1 MPDASG
7 RITVIIAEPDDTTA
21 KLAENAIISD
31 SLMTVARRITDRRAL
46 LGTVVSSV
54 ADVVVVDA
62 QIDGELAGT
71 VREILTRAPGCT
83 IVVTGGR
90 DESTSISRA
99 VIAGARAFVFK
110 PYRPEELVTA
120 VRDSF
125 ATSRA
130 MQENLKGER
139 SGKSTVQGALI
150 AVYSPKGGVGTST
163 IAAFMAL
170 SLATRTKSNVALVDL
185 DLQFGDLGVILD
197 VQSPNSLVDLAAQDV
212 IDQTAIDEVLV
223 RHSSGVRVLTAP
235 EVIADAEQVDPE
247 KVLRMLNQLRQHF
260 AYVVVDTWSFLEDVT
275 MTALQAA
282 DRVILVATPEVPAL
296 RDLRRMMTEKSQLGL
311 DQRGMVVVNR
321 YSTRF
326 GLQVPEIE
334 TALGVRVAMTL
345 ASEGMAIT
353 QAVNQGTFVTGRI
366 GETFGNL
373 ADLIVKEVGPRHM
386 LMPQLTAAAASS

>member
-1 MPDASG
+1 MPDSSG
-7 RITVIIAEPDDTTA
+7 RITVIVAEPDDTTA
-21 KLAENAIISD
+21 KLAENGISSD
-31 SLMTVARRITDRRAL
+31 SLMTVARRVTDRRAL
-46 LGTVVSSV
+46 LGTILSLS
-54 ADVVVVDA
+54 ADVVIIDS

-83 IVVTGGR
+83 VVVTGGR
-90 DESTSISRA
+90 DASPAISRA

-120 VRDSF
+120 VRDSY
-125 ATSRA
+125 ATTRA
-130 MQENLKGER
+130 LQESQKGDR
-139 SGKSTVQGALI
+139 AGKSTVQGALI
-150 AVYSPKGGVGTST
+150 TAYSPKGGVGTST
-163 IAAFMAL
+163 IAAFTAL
-170 SLATRTKSNVALVDL
+170 SLAARTKANVALVDL
-185 DLQFGDLGVILD
+185 DLQFGDIGVILD
-197 VQSPNSLVDLAAQDV
+197 VQSPNSIVDLLSQET
-212 IDQTAIDEVLV
+212 IDQTAIDEVLI

-235 EVIADAEQVDPE
+235 EIISDADNVDPE

-275 MTALQAA
+275 MTALQAS
-282 DRVILVATPEVPAL
+282 DRVLLVTTPEVPAL

-311 DQRGMVVVNR
+311 DQRGMVIVNR

-326 GLQVPEIE
+326 GLQVPDVEA
-334 TALGVRVAMTL
+334 ALGVRVAMTL

-373 ADLIVKEVGPRHM
+373 ADLILKEVGPRHM
-386 LMPQLTAAAASS
+386 LMPQLPSSVSA